1 MQSLGYSWLC
11 KTLGLTA
18 FPPARPARVDP
29 VSRVTRTPEAL
40 LVPAN
45 VAPGYSDPIAH
56 LLFALKH
63 EGVNMQVL
71 AQALRKIEGKNLK
84 ELVESQPSSR
94 YVRVLG
100 YMWEHFNQQELDHDT
115 SIAGP
120 TIDLFDP
127 TRYLTAP
134 GQRNAKWRVNFNGL
148 GSLDYCVTVER
159 TPEIEQQLLHNT
171 LNRATTFLSQLGQQA
186 TDRALSWAY
195 LHETESSYAIERE
208 SPSQD
213 KAEAFVALLKQ
224 AASPRSMNE
233 AYLVELQNAVLTNP
247 LDMAA
252 AYRHEQNWL
261 RGPLRGAAGI
271 TYIPPP
277 PEMVPELM
285 DGVLLFA
292 NSLSKSIDPIVSAAI
307 ASFGFVFVHP
317 FMDGNGRLSR
327 FLFHYALCQSD
338 RLPQGMLLPVS
349 VAMKRNESLYLKALQ
364 SYSGKMRQHWDVRWI
379 GDEEYTFR
387 FTGDTSLYRYW
398 DATECV
404 AFCLNMAEQALEKDL
419 REETEFL
426 AKFDQ
431 VYRLVD
437 DRFDV
442 RGNDLTTLIVS
453 SMQNNGRV
461 SNHRRKQ
468 FRLTVPE
475 KVFDAIESAI
485 QEINAASIPR

>member
-18 FPPARPARVDP
+18 FPPRRPTHIGP
-29 VSRVTRTPEAL
+29 VSRVTRTADAIQ
-40 LVPAN
+40 VPAH
-45 VAPGYSDPIAH
+45 VAPEHSDPIAH
-56 LLFALKH
+56 MLFALKH
-63 EGVNMQVL
+63 EGMNLQVL
-71 AQALRKIEGKNLK
+71 AQALRKVEGKHLR

-94 YVRVLG
+94 YVRILG
-100 YMWEHFNQQELDHDT
+100 YLWEHFNRQELGHGAP
-115 SIAGP
+115 IAGP

-127 TRYLTAP
+127 KRYLTAP
-134 GQRNAKWRVNFNGL
+134 GQRNARWRVNFNGL

-171 LNRATTFLSQLGQQA
+171 LERATTFLSQLGQHA

-213 KAEAFVALLKQ
+213 KAEAFVGLLKQ

-233 AYLVELQNAVLTNP
+233 AYLVDLQNAVLTNP

-271 TYIPPP
+271 TYVPPP
-277 PEMVPELM
+277 PEMVHELM

-292 NSLSKSIDPIVSAAI
+292 NALPKSIDPIVSAAI

-327 FLFHYALCQSD
+327 FLFHYALCQSG

-349 VAMKRNESLYLKALQ
+349 VAMKRNENLYLKALQ
-364 SYSGKMRQHWDVRWI
+364 SFSGKMRQHWDVRWI

-387 FTGDTSLYRYW
+387 FTGDSSLYRYW

-419 REETEFL
+419 REEIEFL
-426 AKFDQ
+426 ARFDQ
-431 VYRLVD
+431 VYRIID
-437 DRFDV
+437 DQFDV
-442 RGNDLTTLIVS
+442 RGNNLTTLIVS
-453 SMQNNGRV
+453 SMQNNGKV

-485 QEINAASIPR
+485 QEINTASISR